1 MAAPGPIVLE
11 LGDLDAVHAAYSYE
25 GRGGQAVRRLKFNRS
40 TSLAPF
46 MASEIARI
54 AGGLTYDFVCPVPI
68 HLLRWCA
75 RGFNQAELL
84 CAGFPAGELKDL
96 LRRVRLTRPQVG
108 LSAQDRRTNLLGA
121 FQSQVS
127 LNGKH
132 VLVIDDVVTTGG
144 TARECAKVLKSA
156 GAVRVELV
164 VFASQ
169 N

>member
-1 MAAPGPIVLE
+1 MKPSGPIIIE
-11 LGDLDAVHAAYSYE
+11 LGDLDAAHAAYGYE
-25 GRGGQAVRRLKFNRS
+25 GRAGQAVRKLKFNRS

-46 MASEIARI
+46 MACEIARI
-54 AGGLTYDFVCPVPI
+54 ASGLTYDFVCPVPI
-68 HLLRWCA
+68 HLLRWCS

-84 CAGFPAGELKDL
+84 CAEFPRSERQDL
-96 LRRVRLTRPQVG
+96 LRRIRFTRPQVG
-108 LSAQDRRTNLLGA
+108 LSAQDRRTNLVGA
-121 FQSQVS
+121 FQSQ
-127 LNGKH
+127 LNLAGKH

-156 GAVRVELV
+156 GAARVELV